1 MKLALFTGDKR
12 FDELAAL
19 LEKDGHRVFKNDIN
33 AIGRSEALILPLP
46 INAATAAKGKLPYLP
61 DILSADLCAK
71 CVFAGVTD
79 DFMKRAFESRGASFY
94 DYMKNEAL
102 LQYNASLTVEGA
114 ISEAVSVSSGALHRS
129 DCLITGYGRIA
140 RRLACVLKA
149 LGAEVTIAL
158 RRREL
163 FGEIERSGYTACTLE
178 NVPLND
184 FDYIF
189 NTIPAIIFNSDEI
202 SKIKP
207 ECVLMELASAPGG
220 FDESAAK
227 KTCKYIVKAG
237 GLPGK
242 YAYKAAAQ
250 AIHRV
255 IADKLKEE

>member
-12 FDELAAL
+12 FEELAAL
-19 LEKDGHRVFKNDIN
+19 FEKDGHRVFKNDIK
-33 AIGRSEALILPLP
+33 AIGQSEALILPLP
-46 INAATAAKGKLPYLP
+46 INAATAAKGKLPYLS
-61 DILSADLCAK
+61 DILSANLCAK
-71 CVFAGVTD
+71 RVFAGATD

-94 DYMKNEAL
+94 DYMNSEAL
-102 LQYNASLTVEGA
+102 LQYNAALTVEGA
-114 ISEAVSVSSGALHRS
+114 IPEAVSASGRALHRS

-149 LGAEVTIAL
+149 LGAEVTVAV

-163 FGEIERSGYTACTLE
+163 FGEIERNGYTACTFE
-178 NVPLND
+178 SAPIGD

-189 NTIPAIIFNSDEI
+189 NTIPAIVFKSEEI

-207 ECVLMELASAPGG
+207 ECVLIELASAPGG

-227 KTCKYIVKAG
+227 KAGKDIVKAG